1 MFDFFSKSKKL
12 RVRVAA
18 LIKNEKD
25 EILLIKQ
32 KKKNRSYWLIPGGG
46 VEFGESIES
55 ALERELKEELSLEYV
70 SSEFLLL
77 NESIDPEGNRHIIQ
91 ILFLVKVKDHNP
103 VIPENEKSV
112 LEFAYKPKKEI
123 LELELR
129 PNIKKFFT
137 SNEKIQ
143 YLKTEWI
150 NE

>member
-18 LIKNEKD
+18 LIENSNG

-32 KKKNRSYWLIPGGG
+32 KKKNRSYWLLPGGG
-46 VEFGESIES
+46 VEFGESLEL

-77 NESIDPEGNRHIIQ
+77 NESIDPNGDRHIIQ
-91 ILFLVKVKDHNP
+91 ILFKVIVKDHNP
-103 VIPENEKSV
+103 IIPENEKSI
-112 LEFAYKPKKEI
+112 LEFVYKPKKEI
-123 LELELR
+123 LDLELR

-137 SNEKIQ
+137 SKEKIQ
-143 YLKTEWI
+143 FLKTEWI
-150 NE
+150 RE